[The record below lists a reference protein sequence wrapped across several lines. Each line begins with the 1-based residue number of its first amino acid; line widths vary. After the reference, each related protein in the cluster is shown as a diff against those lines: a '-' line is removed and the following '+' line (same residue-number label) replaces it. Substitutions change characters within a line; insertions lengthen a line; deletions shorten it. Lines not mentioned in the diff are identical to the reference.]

1 MNLQS
6 LVTHFS
12 ICGLFTLN
20 CIENMKQRLL
30 LVGSFIFFTLASI
43 GQPIFE
49 APRCGA
55 DMFQQILRK
64 DPLFVSNEKVMNE
77 KIRAWV
83 LQASGQ
89 KTISISVNNVGNNNV
104 VVAPTSVPVVT
115 VPVVFHIVNQNAA
128 AISDQMIID
137 AVAELNKAFAHL
149 GVYGTDPKGVDTR
162 IQFCLATRTPD
173 GGKTNGIDRINSYY
187 QNIDVDLEAG
197 KLGVLS
203 NWNPSKYANIWLV
216 NSIQG
221 EIQPSVFE
229 CGKWERMGYGGY
241 ASAGGGLV
249 VSSLSTPLVAHEMGH
264 YLSLL
269 HTFQGTN
276 CANNDCTTDGDL
288 VCDTPPDRSIK
299 SSPCSSPENSCNTDT
314 ISGPFTVD
322 EPDNISNFMDYGS
335 PCPSVFTQ
343 GQANRMMAFLNVF
356 NGGSLLT
363 SDGCSAPCADNVAA
377 SFNFDANPH
386 PVAGSTV
393 NFVNTSVGALTYE
406 WYVNGALV
414 STANNYSNTFTAI
427 GTYKV
432 ELKGVTAGASC
443 FSTYTANVIVNCGV
457 DARFSPDKRIIASAA
472 GVYKDPVHFL
482 NKSYG
487 ATTYN
492 WYVSDELGTNEQMVS
507 TSNDLLYDFLK
518 PGSYTIRLVASAGAC
533 ISNSPTY
540 TLQVNNPAA
549 DGQINIYSVNC
560 YKNDSVR
567 VVFGVRNNGY
577 DTIPAGV
584 SVNFYDRYPSV
595 PGPIKMLNSFVTD
608 QMILGKC
615 EKVYTHIVKAPR
627 LNLDSISLVFDEE
640 NSVSELNEGNNR
652 TNRKDFRFRLF
663 VIPSD
668 TTVFVNTTLVIKDSS
683 APDKLASIKWSSS
696 KGLLSCT
703 TCSNPVLSVIDTTL
717 VKANA
722 ISVFGCE
729 DSTFAT
735 INVFPVD
742 VSINNLMVRCY
753 KNDSLQ
759 ITSTVCLDSQY
770 TSLYQ
775 PTQIRY
781 FDSDSTLP
789 TSKFLG
795 AGWILASTSFAGN
808 CATIT
813 HIARNQ
819 NVTNVVAYV
828 NSGLTPFENNTANNK
843 TSVSYVPFSIRF
855 NPTQIDVYR
864 GDPTTLQPINSGD
877 KATTIVWTPSKGLSC
892 SNCLTPVLTTN
903 TNTLLKIVGTTAL
916 FCKDSATLQVNAYHR
931 SHIALP
937 NAFSPNGDG
946 LNDVFYVIAG
956 KDVKQVK
963 QFQVFN
969 RWGQKMFERTNGKT
983 NDISFGWNGYYNGQL
998 VVQGTYV
1005 YQIVIELLTGE
1016 LEIHKGNISVIR

>member
-128 AISDQMIID
+128 AITDQMIID

-492 WYVSDELGTNEQMVS
+492 WYVSDELGTNEKMVS

-627 LNLDSISLVFDEE
+627 LNVDSISLVFDEE

-759 ITSTVCLDSQY
+759 ITSTVCLDNQY

-813 HIARNQ
+813 HIVRNQ

-843 TSVSYVPFSIRF
+843 ISVSYVPFSIRF

-998 VVQGTYV
+998 VAQGTYV

>member
-492 WYVSDELGTNEQMVS
+492 WYVSDALGANEQMVS

-759 ITSTVCLDSQY
+759 ITSTVCLDNQY

-808 CATIT
+808 CATIS
-813 HIARNQ
+813 HIVRNQ

>member
-64 DPLFVSNEKVMNE
+64 DPLYASNENVMNE

-128 AISDQMIID
+128 AITDQMIID

-314 ISGPFTVD
+314 ISGPFTLD

-406 WYVNGALV
+406 WYVNGTLV
-414 STANNYSNTFTAI
+414 STANNYSNTFTST

-507 TSNDLLYDFLK
+507 TSNDFLYDFLK

-759 ITSTVCLDSQY
+759 ITSTVCLDNQY

-775 PTQIRY
+775 DTQIRY

-813 HIARNQ
+813 HIVRNQ
-819 NVTNVVAYV
+819 NVTSVVAYV

-998 VVQGTYV
+998 VAQGTYV

>member
-1 MNLQS
+1 M
-6 LVTHFS
+6 
-12 ICGLFTLN
+12 
-20 CIENMKQRLL
+20 MRKLL
-30 LVGSFIFFTLASI
+30 LVCGFIVLAFASM
-43 GQPIFE
+43 GQEVFE
-49 APRCGA
+49 GPKCGA
-55 DMFQQILRK
+55 DAYLQLLRK
-64 DPLFVSNEKVMNE
+64 DPMYVSRENVLNE

-83 LQASGQ
+83 MQAAGQ
-89 KTISISVNNVGNNNV
+89 RSIKISENNIGSNNE
-104 VVAPTSVPVVT
+104 VVAPASVPVVT
-115 VPVVFHIVNQNAA
+115 IPVVFHIVNQNAA
-128 AISDQMIID
+128 AITDQKIID
-137 AVAELNKAFAHL
+137 AVAELNKAFAHI
-149 GVYGTDPKGVDTR
+149 GIYGIDPKGADTR
-162 IQFCLATRTPD
+162 IQFCLATRTPS

-187 QNIDVDLEAG
+187 QNIDVDLESG
-197 KLGVLS
+197 KLGALS

-276 CANNDCTTDGDL
+276 CLNNDCTTDGDL

-299 SSPCSSPENSCNTDT
+299 GSSCAAPENSCNTDT
-314 ISGPFTVD
+314 ISGPFTSD
-322 EPDNISNFMDYGS
+322 QPDNISNFMDYGS

-343 GQANRMMAFLNVF
+343 GQADRMMAFLNLF

-363 SDGCSAPCADNVAA
+363 SDGCAAPCSDNVVA

-386 PVAGSTV
+386 PVVGSAV
-393 NFVNTSVGALTYE
+393 DFINTSVGALTYE
-406 WYVNGALV
+406 WYLNGALV
-414 STANNYSNTFTAI
+414 STSNNYSNTFSAT
-427 GTYKV
+427 GTYTI
-432 ELKGVTAGASC
+432 ELKALTALASC
-443 FSTYTANVIVNCGV
+443 YSTYTANVIVNCGV

-472 GVYKDPVHFL
+472 GVYKDPVTFL

-487 ATTYN
+487 ASTYN
-492 WYVSDELGTNEQMVS
+492 WYVSDELGANEQMVS
-507 TSNDLLYDFLK
+507 TSTDLLYDFLK
-518 PGSYTIRLVASAGAC
+518 PGNYKIRLVGTAGAC
-533 ISNSPTY
+533 SSNSPTY

-595 PGPIKMLNSFVTD
+595 PGPIKMLNSFATD
-608 QMILGKC
+608 QAILGKC

-627 LNLDSISLVFDEE
+627 LNLDSITLVFDEE
-640 NSVSELNEGNNR
+640 NIVTELNEANNKSS
-652 TNRKDFRFRLF
+652 RKDFKFRLF
-663 VIPSD
+663 VTPND
-668 TTVFVNTTLVIKDSS
+668 TTVLVNTTLIIKDSS

-703 TCSNPVLSVIDTTL
+703 TCSNPVLSLIDTTL
-717 VKANA
+717 VKASA
-722 ISVFGCE
+722 VSVFGCE

-735 INVFPVD
+735 IKVFPVD
-742 VSINNLMVRCY
+742 LSISNLIVRCY
-753 KNDSLQ
+753 KTDSLQ
-759 ITSTVCLDSQY
+759 ITSTVCLDNQY
-770 TSLYQ
+770 TSLYK

-795 AGWILASTSFAGN
+795 AVWIASAQSFAGN

-813 HIARNQ
+813 HVVRNQ
-819 NVTNVVAYV
+819 NVTNVVAYL
-828 NSGLTPFENNTANNK
+828 NSGLVPFETNSTNNK
-843 TSVSYVPFSIRF
+843 VSVAYVPFSIRF
-855 NPTQIDVYR
+855 NPVQIDVYR
-864 GDPTTLQPINSGD
+864 GEPNTLLPINSGD
-877 KATTIVWTPSKGLSC
+877 KATTIVWTPPAGLSC
-892 SNCLTPVLTTN
+892 TGCLTPVLTTN
-903 TNTLLKIVGTTAL
+903 VNGLFKIVGTTAL
-916 FCKDSATLQVNAYHR
+916 FCKDSATLQVNAYYR

-969 RWGQKMFERTNGKT
+969 RWGQKMFEKTNGKT
-983 NDISFGWNGYYNGQL
+983 NDINFGWNGYYNGQL
-998 VVQGTYV
+998 VAQGTYV
-1005 YQIVIELLTGE
+1005 YQIVIELLSGG
-1016 LEIHKGNISVIR
+1016 LEIHKGNISVLR

>member
-64 DPLFVSNEKVMNE
+64 DPHFVSNEKVMNE
-77 KIRAWV
+77 KIRAWM

-414 STANNYSNTFTAI
+414 STANNYSNTFTAT

-507 TSNDLLYDFLK
+507 TSTDLLYDFLK
-518 PGSYTIRLVASAGAC
+518 PGSYKIRLVASAGAC
-533 ISNSPTY
+533 ISNSPIY

-759 ITSTVCLDSQY
+759 ITSTVCLDNQY

-813 HIARNQ
+813 HIVRNQ
-819 NVTNVVAYV
+819 NVTSVVAYV

>member
-6 LVTHFS
+6 IVTHFS

-64 DPLFVSNEKVMNE
+64 DPLYASNENVMNE

-128 AISDQMIID
+128 AITDQMIID

-406 WYVNGALV
+406 WYVNGTLV
-414 STANNYSNTFTAI
+414 STANNYSNTFTAT

-492 WYVSDELGTNEQMVS
+492 WYVSDALGANEQMVS

-759 ITSTVCLDSQY
+759 ITSTVCLDNQY

-795 AGWILASTSFAGN
+795 TGWILASTSFAGN

-813 HIARNQ
+813 HIVRNQ

-903 TNTLLKIVGTTAL
+903 INTLLKIVGTTAL

-998 VVQGTYV
+998 VAQGTYV

>member
-64 DPLFVSNEKVMNE
+64 DPLYASNENVMNE

-83 LQASGQ
+83 LQAAGQ

-128 AISDQMIID
+128 AITDQMIID

-406 WYVNGALV
+406 WYVNGTLV
-414 STANNYSNTFTAI
+414 STATNYANSFAAT

-432 ELKGVTAGASC
+432 VLKGVTAGASC

-627 LNLDSISLVFDEE
+627 LNVDSISLVFDEE

-652 TNRKDFRFRLF
+652 TNRKGFRFRLF

-722 ISVFGCE
+722 ISVFGCD

-742 VSINNLMVRCY
+742 ISINNLMVRCY

-759 ITSTVCLDSQY
+759 ITSTVCLDNQY

-795 AGWILASTSFAGN
+795 TGWILASTSFAGN

-813 HIARNQ
+813 HIVRNQ
-819 NVTNVVAYV
+819 NVTSVVAYV

-998 VVQGTYV
+998 VAQGTYV

>member
-128 AISDQMIID
+128 AITDQMIID

-507 TSNDLLYDFLK
+507 TSTDLLYDFLK
-518 PGSYTIRLVASAGAC
+518 PGSYKIRLVASAGAC
-533 ISNSPTY
+533 ISNSPIY

-759 ITSTVCLDSQY
+759 ITSTVCLDNQY

-813 HIARNQ
+813 HIVRNQ